1 MFENFKSKVKDNRF
15 FLLVIFFSL
24 LPLVF
29 IFSTSDLY
37 HSHDGLV
44 HLPRIAAFY
53 KALSDGHFPV
63 RWAGDLNYG
72 YGMPLFNFIYQLPY
86 LVSSVFIFLGF
97 GLVNSFKLSISLS
110 FILSGIFMF
119 LAAKEFF
126 EDDKKAFFVSIF
138 YQFASF
144 RLVELLIRG
153 SFGEVYTYTFL
164 PLVLYGLLKLFKSS
178 KTFPIGFFFLMSL
191 AVAFLVLSHNS
202 VSFLF
207 FVSLISF
214 LIIFSKSKKNLIL
227 GGSSVLVGLA
237 LSSFYW
243 VPAIFEHKFTYG
255 DLYMKDSYLS
265 YFPPLIN
272 FFIPNITNS
281 SSLQTHGINVQIGF
295 FHSIGVLLAIPLL
308 FNKKINSKHKK
319 LFLYGFIL
327 LVTSV
332 FFMQKT
338 SLFFWEN
345 ISFLR
350 QFQFPWRFLS
360 LAVFSSSLL
369 SVSYLNFSFF
379 SQKKLY
385 WSIILFVV
393 FSTAYFWKPNLG
405 FDKIN
410 ESYYLNFP
418 LNTTYYGETD
428 IIWSE
433 GPARSYPKKR
443 VEIIGGEGQI
453 LDLKKKTTFHSFK
466 VNAKTN
472 VQIVDKTQYFPG
484 WRVFIDG
491 KPSRIQFQDP
501 NWRGQITFYVPL
513 GDHQVNLIFQES
525 KIRLFSDIVSAISF
539 MALISG
545 FIYFKFKTA

>member
-1 MFENFKSKVKDNRF
+1 
-15 FLLVIFFSL
+15 
-24 LPLVF
+24 
-29 IFSTSDLY
+29 
-37 HSHDGLV
+37 
-44 HLPRIAAFY
+44 
-53 KALSDGHFPV
+53 
-63 RWAGDLNYG
+63 
-72 YGMPLFNFIYQLPY
+72 
-86 LVSSVFIFLGF
+86 
-97 GLVNSFKLSISLS
+97 
-110 FILSGIFMF
+110 
-119 LAAKEFF
+119 
-126 EDDKKAFFVSIF
+126 
-138 YQFASF
+138 
-144 RLVELLIRG
+144 
-153 SFGEVYTYTFL
+153 
-164 PLVLYGLLKLFKSS
+164 
-178 KTFPIGFFFLMSL
+178 
-191 AVAFLVLSHNS
+191 
-202 VSFLF
+202 
-207 FVSLISF
+207 
-214 LIIFSKSKKNLIL
+214 
-227 GGSSVLVGLA
+227 
-237 LSSFYW
+237 
-243 VPAIFEHKFTYG
+243 
-255 DLYMKDSYLS
+255 
-265 YFPPLIN
+265 
-272 FFIPNITNS
+272 
-281 SSLQTHGINVQIGF
+281 
-295 FHSIGVLLAIPLL
+295 
-308 FNKKINSKHKK
+308 
-319 LFLYGFIL
+319 
-327 LVTSV
+327 
-332 FFMQKT
+332 MQKT

-410 ESYYLNFP
+410 ESYYWNFP